1 MHQKV
6 HNDLV
11 ASYINTR
18 KWPRL
23 PIAFPVFVR
32 STDESGKTSME
43 FATAINVS
51 AGGVLLALRR
61 SPTSR
66 HLALEIP
73 VYPGALP
80 DGQNLIRFIEGDVV
94 RTERRDR
101 YSLVGMKFDTPLP
114 VFSPSENSSVH
125 AGLGAH

>member
-1 MHQKV
+1 
-6 HNDLV
+6 V
-11 ASYINTR
+11 ASFINTR

-32 STDESGKTSME
+32 STDENGKTSLE

-51 AGGVLLALRR
+51 AGGVLLAVRK
-61 SPTSR
+61 SPKSR
-66 HLALEIP
+66 HLSLEIP

-80 DGQNLIRFIEGDVV
+80 EGQNLIRFIEGDVV
-94 RTERRDR
+94 RTEKRDR

-114 VFSPSENSSVH
+114 VFSANESSSVQS
-125 AGLGAH
+125 LIGAH